1 MNPKDDVYHGQFYW
15 QESSPHDY
23 LDINEEQ
30 IIEDAPK
37 RNASPLA
44 SFDSIPHCV
53 NTFQEGD
60 N

>member
-1 MNPKDDVYHGQFYW
+1 MNLKDDINHGQLYL

-37 RNASPLA
+37 RNASPFA
-44 SFDSIPHCV
+44 PFDPISHCV
-53 NTFQEGD
+53 NAFQEG
-60 N
+60 NN